1 MEPITVVD
9 ENFDDLVFRSE
20 LPVVVDFWVPWCG
33 PCKMV
38 GPMLERI
45 AAKYPGKFNLIMANQ
60 EDNPQA
66 AEKLNI
72 KSTPTLLIIK
82 GSELV
87 DRRSGAMLESQISVW
102 LDQYID

>member
-1 MEPITVVD
+1 MEPVTVVD

-20 LPVVVDFWVPWCG
+20 IPVVVDFWAPRCG

-45 AAKYPGKFNLIMANQ
+45 ATKHPDRFNLIMANQ
-60 EDNPQA
+60 EDNPQT

-72 KSTPTLLIIK
+72 RSTPTLLIFK
-82 GSELV
+82 GGALV
-87 DRRSGAMLESQISVW
+87 DRRSGAMLESQISAW
-102 LDQYID
+102 LDQYL